1 MASDPPL
8 CAGLAL
14 VHAVDM
20 SAGRGGLVY
29 LHTDKAPEQLER
41 VTALCTGQLKV
52 PESVLC
58 VDAARSPYVQMFCMV
73 GDGTGAGLIKSRR
86 NLARPGQL

>member
-1 MASDPPL
+1 MATDPPL

-14 VHAVDM
+14 AHAVDM
-20 SAGRGGLVY
+20 SAGHGGVVY
-29 LHTDKAPEQLER
+29 LHTDKSPAQLAR
-41 VTALCTGQLKV
+41 VTALGVGRLKI
-52 PESVLC
+52 PESMLC
-58 VDAARSPYVQMFCMV
+58 VDVARSPYVQMFCMT